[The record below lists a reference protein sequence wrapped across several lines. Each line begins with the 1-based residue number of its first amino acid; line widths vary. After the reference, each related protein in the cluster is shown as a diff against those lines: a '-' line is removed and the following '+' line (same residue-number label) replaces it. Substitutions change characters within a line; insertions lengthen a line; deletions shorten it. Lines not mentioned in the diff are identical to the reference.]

1 MGFETL
7 ISVGKLFVFHIIIE
21 CKWLSHE
28 CLINIIVQFHK
39 WIQCPQIIIMDTA
52 SFFHVTEN
60 IDFSPAII
68 WINTDSKLV
77 DSHLTKKKKKKGFLQ
92 NKGKN
97 EHLLGSNYGPGIEL
111 GQWLS
116 TREILPF
123 RGYLQCLE
131 TVLAI
136 TTGGVLYVSSG

>member
-77 DSHLTKKKKKKGFLQ
+77 DSHLTKKKKKKVSS
-92 NKGKN
+92 K
-97 EHLLGSNYGPGIEL
+97 
-111 GQWLS
+111 
-116 TREILPF
+116 TRERMNI
-123 RGYLQCLE
+123 YWA
-131 TVLAI
+131 AI
-136 TTGGVLYVSSG
+136 MVQALN